1 MVGDNVIFEV
11 LDDAEKSGNIDT
23 VLPRKNSLVRPAVAN
38 IDQAMIIFS
47 IVKPEPNL
55 SLLDRFLVMMEEQ
68 EIPCLICFNKM
79 DLAAPPA
86 LAELCAAYESC
97 GLSLFACSAL
107 TGTGMEAVF
116 SALKGKST
124 VLAGPS
130 GVGKS
135 TILNQ
140 LYPAAQ
146 AATAT
151 LSKKIER
158 GRHTTRHT
166 EIFCLDDAAAPGK
179 GTYILD
185 TPGFS
190 ALFLAKT
197 DKLMLKDCYPEFAPY
212 LGACRFSECVHI
224 SEPDCAVKA
233 ALSQGHISYI
243 RYDNYRRLYAELESV
258 RKY

>member
-1 MVGDNVIFEV
+1 MIFEV
-11 LDDAEKSGNIDT
+11 LDEAEKSGNIDA
-23 VLPRKNSLVRPAVAN
+23 VLPRKNSLIRPAVAN

-86 LAELCAAYESC
+86 TNELRAAYES
-97 GLSLFACSAL
+97 GGFSVFICSAL

-116 SALKGKST
+116 SALQGKTT

-135 TILNQ
+135 TMLNR
-140 LYPAAQ
+140 LYPAAK
-146 AATAT
+146 AATAD

-166 EIFCLDDAAAPGK
+166 EIFCLDGGSSCTPA
-179 GTYILD
+179 TYVLD

-190 ALFLAKT
+190 ALFLAKM
-197 DKLMLKDCYPEFAPY
+197 DKLMLKECYPEFAPY

-233 ALSQGHISYI
+233 ALEQGHISCI

-258 RKY
+258 RRY